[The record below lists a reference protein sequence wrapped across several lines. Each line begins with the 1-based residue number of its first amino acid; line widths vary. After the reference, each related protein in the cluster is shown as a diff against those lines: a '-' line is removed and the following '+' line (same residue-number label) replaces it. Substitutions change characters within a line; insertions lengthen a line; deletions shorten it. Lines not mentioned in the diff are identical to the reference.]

1 MNQEQNNLNLNNFN
15 TQDNN
20 GIPNNQS
27 LNNQIFNQG
36 IDINQQPIMQEP
48 TPQPMNTFESGNTNN
63 LNLNSKPPK
72 KINFVFIIGIVVA
85 LVVVL
90 LIIFGKN
97 IINKNDNRVNDSSTN
112 EQYLDISRN
121 LKSEYEYKEIFDSYA
136 VKLNNKTTYIIES
149 NKNYLVNLLQFSQG
163 FVSRMAGFY
172 KTDNG
177 TWGAYFNIITL
188 NESTLDE
195 VKNNFISSGYY
206 TIVDENSNYILSSNG
221 QDYAYNTIIDETMIE
236 VQLSSTD
243 DYFNKVGLDKDDII
257 RIIKN
262 IKTIIKEDDLKEP
275 YLVDK
280 IINVKLNNNYKIKTY
295 LMIGTV
301 NNDIMNDAN
310 YSIDLSNNEEN
321 GDFSI
326 LDIYYDTK
334 KIVNNYNLTNEV
346 NNNPKVY
353 YDEIKKSF
361 IFDENNNKQIF
372 RISKSDIDGNDIDI
386 KTYQDF
392 INNIKVFLN

>member
-20 GIPNNQS
+20 GIPNNQP

-36 IDINQQPIMQEP
+36 IDVNQQPIMQEP

-195 VKNNFISSGYY
+195 VKNNIISSGYY

-221 QDYAYNTIIDETMIE
+221 QDYVYNTIIDETMIE